1 MELFIRTHNV
11 EMTEAAKE
19 HIHRRLGFALD
30 RFGNRIRK
38 VRVYL
43 MDLNGPRQGVDKLC
57 QLTILLRGLGRM
69 TVLEKDSTVTSAVSR
84 AARLARGRI
93 AKKSDVGWG
102 VPQSPFAS
110 PVMPVTPKVG
120 PPGRGSDFPERS
132 VGARAGLAQDQSGAM
147 PPPKRVLREP
157 PRSGPGPSARCVD
170 GRIAPTRYAPPP

>member
-11 EMTEAAKE
+11 EITEAAKE

-43 MDLNGPRQGVDKLC
+43 MDLNGPRQGIDKLC

-84 AARLARGRI
+84 AARLAQGRI
-93 AKKSDVGWG
+93 AKKIRRRLGRSTDSIRFSSNSSGNG
-102 VPQSPFAS
+102 SEDRAAR
-110 PVMPVTPKVG
+110 KG
-120 PPGRGSDFPERS
+120 P
-132 VGARAGLAQDQSGAM
+132 
-147 PPPKRVLREP
+147 
-157 PRSGPGPSARCVD
+157 
-170 GRIAPTRYAPPP
+170 